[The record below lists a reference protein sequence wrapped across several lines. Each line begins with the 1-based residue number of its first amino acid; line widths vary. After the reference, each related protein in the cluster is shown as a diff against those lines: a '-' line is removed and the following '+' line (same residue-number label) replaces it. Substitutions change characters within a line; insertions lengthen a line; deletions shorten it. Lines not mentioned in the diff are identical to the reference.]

1 MLEELKERGFYQ
13 QSTHLEEIAKCLEKD
28 RICCYIGF
36 DPTADSMHVGHLI
49 PLMGL
54 AHMQRGGHRI
64 IALMGGG
71 TAMIGDPSGKTEI
84 RKMLTEKQLQ
94 SNIKGCL
101 LYTSDAADE

>member
-13 QSTHLEEIAKCLEKD
+13 QSTHPEEMAKRLEKE
-28 RICCYIGF
+28 RACCYIGF

-54 AHMQRGGHRI
+54 AHMQRRGHRI

-71 TAMIGDPSGKTEI
+71 TA
-84 RKMLTEKQLQ
+84 
-94 SNIKGCL
+94 CL
-101 LYTSDAADE
+101 LYTSPSPRDATLSRMPSSA